1 MFLSALLFTLWALT
15 TLSALFQAL
24 EEMVVSPYIQGI
36 HAPTMLYTI
45 TVLFTELLNFI
56 DFVFLMETDTFLL
69 GHHKS

>member
-1 MFLSALLFTLWALT
+1 
-15 TLSALFQAL
+15 
-24 EEMVVSPYIQGI
+24 
-36 HAPTMLYTI
+36 MLYTI